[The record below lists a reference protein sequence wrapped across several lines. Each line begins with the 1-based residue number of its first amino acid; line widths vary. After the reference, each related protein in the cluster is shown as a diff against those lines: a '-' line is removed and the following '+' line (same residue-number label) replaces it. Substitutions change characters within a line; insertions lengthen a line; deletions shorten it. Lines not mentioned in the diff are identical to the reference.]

1 MVCTLSLAYFLH
13 LPPFHWWSLTTN
25 QHIRSLPWTT
35 PLIDCFTS
43 MSIPSHTHLP
53 TINPSFEPT
62 TMLYPQT
69 QSFKPPHPYCLT
81 VTMTIS
87 LATTSFH
94 LVVPHSSLECNM
106 HLPPPMDMLYI
117 GSNIAVRPTFT
128 HVCGNHSLCSPTHG
142 CHLTLV
148 FHVDH
153 PLKCWANIP
162 INMYINYLVNKSLI
176 SHHVAI

>member
-25 QHIRSLPWTT
+25 QHLRSLPWTT

-69 QSFKPPHPYCLT
+69 PSFKPAHPYFLT

-106 HLPPPMDMLYI
+106 HLPPPSSYGHAIHRLQHS
-117 GSNIAVRPTFT
+117 GQT
-128 HVCGNHSLCSPTHG
+128 HIHPCMWQP
-142 CHLTLV
+142 LT
-148 FHVDH
+148 
-153 PLKCWANIP
+153 
-162 INMYINYLVNKSLI
+162 M
-176 SHHVAI
+176 